1 MKPALRY
8 LLIMPAKF
16 QRSPAV
22 LRAMALA
29 KRSSA
34 ELLLASFEY
43 DKALD
48 RASSQGFDLPAYIAG
63 RGQKL
68 EEFAAGLRN
77 EGFKIT
83 TRIVWG
89 QPLLP
94 SMLREVLKERPKLVL
109 KDVHAEPALQR
120 LLFTTQ
126 DLELLRL
133 CPAPLMLVRPG
144 TGVLPQEIV
153 AAVEPLDEDGR
164 PHELNEQILKA
175 AEEYGMQSGAGVD
188 VVHAM
193 QFVPLPADPSALSA
207 WVPDPMLQQELRKL
221 HENMLN
227 ELGARYGVEERHL
240 HMLDGNPADAIAEF
254 AAKYRAGLVIMG
266 TVYRSATERF
276 FIGSVAEGLL
286 DRLHCDLLALKP
298 SGFAA
303 ALTEHLDKRTRKA
316 A

>member
-1 MKPALRY
+1 MKSALRY
-8 LLIMPAKF
+8 LVIMPAKF
-16 QRSPAV
+16 QRTPAI

-43 DKALD
+43 DKALE
-48 RASSQGFDLPAYIAG
+48 RAAGQGFDLPAYTAG

-68 EEFAAGLRN
+68 EEFAAGLRA
-77 EGFKIT
+77 EGFRVT

-94 SMLREVLKERPKLVL
+94 GILREILKERPKLVL
-109 KDVHAEPALQR
+109 KDVHAESALQR

-144 TGVLPQEIV
+144 TGALPKQMV

-164 PHELNEQILKA
+164 PHELNERILKA
-175 AEEYGMQSGAGVD
+175 AEEYGMQTGAGVD
-188 VVHAM
+188 VVHAL
-193 QFVPLPADPSALSA
+193 QFIPLPGDSTALSA
-207 WVPDPMLQQELRKL
+207 WVPDSMLQQELRKV
-221 HENMLN
+221 HENMLR

-254 AAKYRAGLVIMG
+254 ATKYRAGLVIMG
-266 TVYRSATERF
+266 TLYRSAAERF

-286 DRLHCDLLALKP
+286 DRLDCDLLALKP
-298 SGFAA
+298 PGFAA
-303 ALTEHLDKRTRKA
+303 ALAEHLDKPSRKA